1 MSTYD
6 PDLSIYEAA
15 WNQSAEVSPT
25 TSTDEVPDGVY
36 HCSVHTVEI
45 KTSKAGNLMLAWQL
59 KVIGPTNKGRL
70 VFRQNMIA
78 ADATRLA
85 YLRKDLSTCGVDPG
99 QISTLR
105 DRLELLLDREIEVKV
120 ETKGQYRNVYI
131 NRLIRAPKAAG
142 GVTHTLPSEAAVTNN
157 LDDTPF

>member
-6 PDLSIYEAA
+6 PDLSVYEAA
-15 WNQSAEVSPT
+15 WNQSAEVPT
-25 TSTDEVPDGVY
+25 VSTDEVPDAVY

-59 KVIGPTNKGRL
+59 KVIGPSHKGRL
-70 VFRQNMIA
+70 IFKQNMIV
-78 ADATRLA
+78 ADAQRLA
-85 YLRKDLSTCGVDPG
+85 YLRKDLSTCGIDPG
-99 QISTLR
+99 KISTLR

-120 ETKGQYRNVYI
+120 ETKGYRNVYI
-131 NRLIRAPKAAG
+131 NRLIRAPKADA
-142 GVTHTLPSEAAVTNN
+142 GVTHTLPSEAGVTNE

>member
-6 PDLSIYEAA
+6 PDLSVYEAA
-15 WNQSAEVSPT
+15 WNQSAEVPT
-25 TSTDEVPDGVY
+25 VSTDEVPDAVY

-59 KVIGPTNKGRL
+59 KVIGPSHKGRL
-70 VFRQNMIA
+70 IFRQNMIA
-78 ADATRLA
+78 ADAQRLA
-85 YLRKDLSTCGVDPG
+85 FLRKDLSTCGVDPG
-99 QISTLR
+99 KISTLR

-131 NRLIRAPKAAG
+131 NRLIRAPKADAS
-142 GVTHTLPSEAAVTNN
+142 VTHTLPSEAGVTNE

>member
-6 PDLSIYEAA
+6 PDLSVYESA
-15 WNQSAEVSPT
+15 WNQSAEVPT
-25 TSTDEVPDGVY
+25 VSTDEVPDAVY

-59 KVIGPTNKGRL
+59 KVIGPSHKGRL
-70 VFRQNMIA
+70 IFKQNMIV
-78 ADATRLA
+78 ADAQRLA
-85 YLRKDLSTCGVDPG
+85 YLRKDLSTCGIDPG
-99 QISTLR
+99 KISTLR

-120 ETKGQYRNVYI
+120 ETKGYRNVYI
-131 NRLIRAPKAAG
+131 NRLIRAPKADA
-142 GVTHTLPSEAAVTNN
+142 GVTHTLPSEAGVTNE

>member
-6 PDLSIYEAA
+6 PDLSVYEAA
-15 WNQSAEVSPT
+15 WNQSAEVST

-59 KVIGPTNKGRL
+59 KVIGPSHKGRMI
-70 VFRQNMIA
+70 FRLNMISG
-78 ADATRLA
+78 DPRRLA
-85 YLRKDLSTCGVDPG
+85 YLRKDLSTCGIDPG
-99 QISTLR
+99 KISTLR
-105 DRLELLLDREIEVKV
+105 DRLELLLDRQLEVKV
-120 ETKGQYRNVYI
+120 QTQGQYRNVYI
-131 NRLIRAPKAAG
+131 NRLISAPKADAS
-142 GVTHTLPSEAAVTNN
+142 VTHTLPSETAVTNE

>member
-6 PDLSIYEAA
+6 PDLSVYESA
-15 WNQSAEVSPT
+15 WNQSAEVPT
-25 TSTDEVPDGVY
+25 VSTDEVPDAVY

-59 KVIGPTNKGRL
+59 KVIGPSHKGRL
-70 VFRQNMIA
+70 IFKQNMIV
-78 ADATRLA
+78 ADAQRLA
-85 YLRKDLSTCGVDPG
+85 YLRKDLSTCGIDPG
-99 QISTLR
+99 KISTLR

-120 ETKGQYRNVYI
+120 ETKGYRNVYI
-131 NRLIRAPKAAG
+131 NRLIRAPKADA
-142 GVTHTLPSEAAVTNN
+142 GVTHTLPSETAVTNE